1 MRVFSSRSRAWGLE
15 WRTTTNGSATATFA
29 LPHCTSTSS
38 RPAQPSSGSTTT
50 TTTMISLV
58 YLLLFHH
65 HGVMATVARNPF
77 GRSSSS
83 SSGNRSSRGSTAFL
97 WLPQQQHRL
106 LSTTSS
112 SRRHHPHE
120 YWPTPAHMLTQR
132 RHYATAGSSSSSFDE
147 DLPANTGTFGAQ
159 VPFASLGLSPWLV
172 SALNAAG
179 KPISTHIQ
187 ALSLPSILEGN
198 DVVIGSETGA
208 GKTLAY
214 LLPVLDLAHRAAPAR
229 TEAQIRE
236 MEYYMERK
244 AALKGGAA
252 GWEGDNRLTPLAEDF
267 PWETPFAIV
276 LVPNRQLSEQVLQ
289 MGREV
294 LTQQKG
300 EGEREGRPRI
310 DALAGSVEEWPF
322 HPKTRPAPDVLV
334 CTPATLSF
342 FDRDIGLFSRVGMVV
357 VDEADMLLE
366 GDYGRHLDRILVA
379 FKR

>member
-1 MRVFSSRSRAWGLE
+1 MLRRVLSSWPRPLGLE
-15 WRTTTNGSATATFA
+15 RRRTTSGTATATFA
-29 LPHCTSTSS
+29 SRCSS
-38 RPAQPSSGSTTT
+38 RPAQASGLTTTTT

-58 YLLLFHH
+58 WLLLCHH
-65 HGVMATVARNPF
+65 HGVMATVATNPF
-77 GRSSSS
+77 GRSRGSSGSGSSS
-83 SSGNRSSRGSTAFL
+83 STAFL

-106 LSTTSS
+106 LSTSSS
-112 SRRHHPHE
+112 SRRHHPQEHR
-120 YWPTPAHMLTQR
+120 PTPAHTATQR
-132 RHYATAGSSSSSFDE
+132 RHHATASSSSSSFDE
-147 DLPANTGTFGAQ
+147 DLTANTGTFGAQ

-172 SALNAAG
+172 SALTAAG
-179 KPISTHIQ
+179 KPTSTHIQ

-208 GKTLAY
+208 GKTFAY

-229 TEAQIRE
+229 AEAKARE
-236 MEYYMERK
+236 MDYYMDRK

-252 GWEGDNRLTPLAEDF
+252 GWEGDNRLTSLADDF

-276 LVPNRQLSEQVLQ
+276 LVPNRQLSEQVLR

-294 LTQQKG
+294 LMREGGG
-300 EGEREGRPRI
+300 EGEGGPRI
-310 DALAGSVEEWPF
+310 DAWVGSMEEWPF

-334 CTPATLSF
+334 CTPATLSY
-342 FDRDIGLFSRVGMVV
+342 FDREIGLFSRVGVVV

-366 GDYGRHLDRILVA
+366 GDYGRHLDRIMVA

>member
-1 MRVFSSRSRAWGLE
+1 MLRRVFSSWPRSLSLGR
-15 WRTTTNGSATATFA
+15 RTTSGSATATFA
-29 LPHCTSTSS
+29 LPRCSS
-38 RPAQPSSGSTTT
+38 PAQASGLTTTTT
-50 TTTMISLV
+50 TTTMLSLV
-58 YLLLFHH
+58 WLLLFHH
-65 HGVMATVARNPF
+65 NGVMATVGTNPF
-77 GRSSSS
+77 GRSRSSSS
-83 SSGNRSSRGSTAFL
+83 SSSSTAFL

-106 LSTTSS
+106 LSTSSS

-120 YWPTPAHMLTQR
+120 HRPTPAYTPTQR
-132 RHYATAGSSSSSFDE
+132 RHYATASSSSSSFDE
-147 DLPANTGTFGAQ
+147 DLTANTVTFGAQ

-172 SALNAAG
+172 SALTAAG
-179 KPISTHIQ
+179 KPTSTHIQ

-229 TEAQIRE
+229 AEAKARE
-236 MEYYMERK
+236 MDYFMERK

-252 GWEGDNRLTPLAEDF
+252 GWEGDNRLTSLADDF
-267 PWETPFAIV
+267 PWETPFAVV
-276 LVPNRQLSEQVLQ
+276 LVPNRQLSEQVLR

-294 LTQQKG
+294 LKEGGG
-300 EGEREGRPRI
+300 EEGLKI
-310 DALAGSVEEWPF
+310 DALVGSVEEWPF

-334 CTPATLSF
+334 CTPATLSY
-342 FDRDIGLFSRVGMVV
+342 FDREIGLFSRVGVVV

-366 GDYGRHLDRILVA
+366 GDYGRHLDRIMVA

>member
-1 MRVFSSRSRAWGLE
+1 
-15 WRTTTNGSATATFA
+15 
-29 LPHCTSTSS
+29 
-38 RPAQPSSGSTTT
+38 
-50 TTTMISLV
+50 
-58 YLLLFHH
+58 
-65 HGVMATVARNPF
+65 
-77 GRSSSS
+77 
-83 SSGNRSSRGSTAFL
+83 
-97 WLPQQQHRL
+97 
-106 LSTTSS
+106 
-112 SRRHHPHE
+112 
-120 YWPTPAHMLTQR
+120 MLTQR
-132 RHYATAGSSSSSFDE
+132 RHYATPGSSSSSFDE
-147 DLPANTGTFGAQ
+147 DLTANTGTFGAQ

-172 SALNAAG
+172 SALKAAG

-229 TEAQIRE
+229 AEAQARE

-267 PWETPFAIV
+267 PWETPFAVV
-276 LVPNRQLSEQVLQ
+276 LVPNRQLSEQVLR

-294 LTQQKG
+294 LTKQRGG
-300 EGEREGRPRI
+300 EEGQGGPRI
-310 DALAGSVEEWPF
+310 DALVGSVEEWPF

-334 CTPATLSF
+334 CTPATLSS
-342 FDRDIGLFSRVGMVV
+342 FDRDIGLFSRVGVLV
-357 VDEADMLLE
+357 VDEADLLLE